1 MQVPHNRSHLRRVD
15 LTAYASERMNVSKKL
30 LFICSPGT
38 VSAAMVAAIE
48 SEFPWLS
55 VATVHDLRMASLE
68 FDYPVQLVLADM
80 AFATALNSNWAELS
94 SVHTEAMVALI
105 SNEDVE
111 TTASYLNARTL
122 ERVKGIVPYNVNLDV
137 FLSALRIILRGGRYL
152 SMSSISP
159 HEAPSPE
166 DKPAAVQPPAMSQT
180 RQHTIETLTKR
191 ENEIL
196 ARVAMGN
203 QNKIIAA
210 ALGLSE
216 HTVKIHIHNIITK
229 LGVHNRTEVV
239 ARYFEYKRKDF
250 GHARHDTNPRQDT
263 EPFSGDEY

>member
-1 MQVPHNRSHLRRVD
+1 MLVPHHELRLRSVGLATYVSNQMD
-15 LTAYASERMNVSKKL
+15 VSKKL

-38 VSAAMVAAIE
+38 VSAAMIAAIE

-55 VATVHDLRMASLE
+55 VATVSDIQTVTLE
-68 FDYPVQLVLADM
+68 QDYPVQLILADI
-80 AFATALNSNWAELS
+80 AFASVINSSWQDIS
-94 SVHTEAMVALI
+94 SVHREAAVALI
-105 SNEDVE
+105 SNSDAE
-111 TTASYLNARTL
+111 TIPSHVNAQTL

-137 FLSALRIILRGGRYL
+137 FLSALRIILRGGRYFL
-152 SMSSISP
+152 MNGTAP
-159 HEAPSPE
+159 QEAPPQGARFSASEMTSSPS
-166 DKPAAVQPPAMSQT
+166 VST
-180 RQHTIETLTKR
+180 HTIDKLTKR

-239 ARYFEYKRKDF
+239 ARYFEHSRKDH
-250 GHARHDTNPRQDT
+250 GHARDTTRRQDD
-263 EPFSGDEY
+263 EPFSGNEY